1 MASRTE
7 SFNASP
13 LQGEDKAQQNKETKT
28 ASRSAE
34 PAWRSIDDRLNELRP
49 SSRDLAGIVV
59 EEADSFESIHG
70 STEAPVAQSAPVHA
84 LNALKSVLVNIR
96 QRIAVVELFQ
106 LVCRVHVHWHNRCQ
120 KRTDDQ
126 A

>member
-1 MASRTE
+1 MMASRTA

-28 ASRSAE
+28 ASRSAA

-49 SSRDLAGIVV
+49 SCRDLAGVIV
-59 EEADSFESIHG
+59 EETDGFESIHG
-70 STEAPVAQSAPVHA
+70 GAEAPVAQRAPVHA
-84 LNALKSVLVNIR
+84 LNALKSILVNIR

-106 LVCRVHVHWHNRCQ
+106 LVCRVHVH
-120 KRTDDQ
+120 
-126 A
+126 